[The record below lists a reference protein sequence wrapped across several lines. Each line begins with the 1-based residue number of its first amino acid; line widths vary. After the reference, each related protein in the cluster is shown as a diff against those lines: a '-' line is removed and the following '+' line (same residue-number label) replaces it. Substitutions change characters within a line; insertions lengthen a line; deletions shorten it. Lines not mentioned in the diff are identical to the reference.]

1 MWLLGVEADLQATG
15 QKADLDGF
23 FSVAIGDFRTTLMQN
38 NHWNLPW
45 FGTLRGRA
53 GATFAETWLVY
64 VTGGLAV
71 GRAEFTQ
78 TTTATITTLGG
89 SPVASA
95 TVVNGDASTMV
106 GFAVGAGIEKAF
118 DPHWRVKVEYL
129 YVDLGSHTFGPG
141 TFNDTIRVRDNIV
154 RVGLN
159 YRFLPN

>member
-1 MWLLGVEADLQATG
+1 MGVEADLQATG
-15 QKADLDGF
+15 QKADLDGS
-23 FSVAIGDFRTTLMQN
+23 FSAVLGTFRSTITQN
-38 NHWNLPW
+38 NHWKLPW

-53 GATFAETWLVY
+53 GATFAETWLLY

-71 GRAEFTQ
+71 GRAEFSQ
-78 TTTATITTLGG
+78 TTTATLTTLGG
-89 SPVASA
+89 APLASA
-95 TVVNGDASTMV
+95 SVVNDDASTRV

-129 YVDLGSHTFGPG
+129 YVDLGSHTFSPG
-141 TFNDTIRVRDNIV
+141 TLNDTIRVRDNIV